1 MSYLE
6 QPVTQA
12 TAHNNTIAVY
22 QSEIEIRSGWQ
33 GQNVESVKLRDV
45 ASVGIRG
52 VVNVTLIIESNTGRT
67 YRLQRMA
74 LPDARQVKKAVEQQ
88 KRRAGLYE

>member
-1 MSYLE
+1 ME

-22 QSEIEIRSGWQ
+22 PEKVEIRSGWR
-33 GQNVESVKLRDV
+33 GQIVETIRLREV
-45 ASVGIRG
+45 SEVGIRG
-52 VVNVTLIIESNTGRT
+52 FVNVTLTIETNTGRV
-67 YRLQRMA
+67 YRLERMA